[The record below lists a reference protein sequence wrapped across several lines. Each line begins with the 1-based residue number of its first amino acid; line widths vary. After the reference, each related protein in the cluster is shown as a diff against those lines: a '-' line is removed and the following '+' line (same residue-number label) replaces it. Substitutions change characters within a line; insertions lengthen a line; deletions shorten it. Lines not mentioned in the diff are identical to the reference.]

1 MSEENVTLDNLTKCI
16 ASTMFSADF
25 EEMIANAGEKYTD
38 VTLAMLDLDFFKKVN
53 DTFGHKVGDDVLVE
67 VGKILLEIDAKKS
80 VYRYGGEEFAILFP
94 DMEKEDAFLLMD
106 KTRETISK
114 GSECAKVGMT
124 ASIGIAT
131 YTEDGTGQIE
141 LVRKA
146 DGALY
151 RAKSAGRNKVC
162 IAKEEKLMTKTVHFT
177 VEQLKRLKKLSNE
190 TSIGEAALMREAL
203 DDLLRKYDAKKVP
216 LC

>member
-1 MSEENVTLDNLTKCI
+1 MSEKNATLDNLTKCK
-16 ASTMFSADF
+16 ASSMFSAEF

-38 VTLAMLDLDFFKKVN
+38 VTLAMLDLDNFKKVN
-53 DTFGHKVGDDVLVE
+53 DTLGHKVGDDIIAE

-94 DMEKEDAFLLMD
+94 DMEKEEAFLLMD
-106 KTRETISK
+106 KTREVVSK
-114 GSECAKVGMT
+114 GVECAKVGMT

-131 YTEDGTGQIE
+131 YAEDGTNQIE
-141 LVRKA
+141 LVRKVE
-146 DGALY
+146 GALY

-162 IAKEEKLMTKTVHFT
+162 LAKEEKLVTKTVHFT
-177 VEQLKRLKKLSNE
+177 VEQLKRLKELSNE
-190 TSIGEAALMREAL
+190 RTIGEAALMREAL

-216 LC
+216 PC